1 MTKVAPAGFVQVPE
15 EVNVWTL
22 APPPLVASV
31 PPVRDSPEPTE
42 ISSTAPVPAV
52 VRPSRREAAIVRPEV
67 VTGPPAASVPP
78 VVGSVSVLSLAV
90 PGTSRVTEPP
100 PEEFSLTGMSYTTV
114 HVLPEGTVTTA
125 PLATEIGP
133 NVPAFWP
140 AGME

>member
-15 EVNVWTL
+15 EVNSCTL
-22 APPPLVASV
+22 ALPPLVASV
-31 PPVRDSPEPTE
+31 PPDRVRPAPTV

-52 VRPSRREAAIVRPEV
+52 VRPNRRDVFCVRPEV

-125 PLATEIGP
+125 PEATVIGP